1 MQEIHND
8 YFNKKTYQRKLF
20 KWKTYLFWGL
30 SFHQLNFEFP
40 NLEMFERGQ
49 KCKDFSQLS
58 NFPQFIITIIIQEF
72 STAIAVSRINGKFFN
87 MREQFLVFEQ
97 KMWLKEPR
105 WSQMN
110 LLNHAGFSFFF
121 KIICNI
127 KTVGVHH
134 QKECITCVL
143 SCQIS
148 TNREPVEIFS
158 FSLGRI

>member
-110 LLNHAGFSFFF
+110 LFNHAGFSFFF
-121 KIICNI
+121 KIICNKKNSRSSSSERMYHLCFVFI
-127 KTVGVHH
+127 NF
-134 QKECITCVL
+134 
-143 SCQIS
+143 CQIS
-148 TNREPVEIFS
+148 PKKEPASMFS
-158 FSLGRI
+158 F